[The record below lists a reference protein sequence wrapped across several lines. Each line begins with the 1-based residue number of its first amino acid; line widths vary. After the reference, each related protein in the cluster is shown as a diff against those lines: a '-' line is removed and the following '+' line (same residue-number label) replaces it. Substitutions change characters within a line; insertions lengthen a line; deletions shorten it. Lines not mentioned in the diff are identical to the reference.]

1 MDAERISD
9 INLMALQIATS
20 QREGEFEADV
30 YVAVSELIERRKAA
44 GEWKGLVN
52 DVEKAL
58 KEIRK

>member
-9 INLMALQIATS
+9 RNLMALQIATS

-52 DVEKAL
+52 DDG
-58 KEIRK
+58 RKTSD